1 METLKQY
8 LRRKNQELG
17 LLNACLN
24 SPLSLQRSISPV
36 DVIRKKFRLASAL
49 KAEYAFEDWALTE
62 TAWAHSGRMR
72 AGPFEF
78 SYDYQR
84 ADLEVRGPSFYAFAD
99 PTLHD
104 TVYTSSGMSAISA
117 LLFASKAIAP
127 SADILTLP
135 GSYGETLE
143 FIDSYAHHLRAS
155 QLNDPAKDLTRST
168 APSRILLLDCS
179 AVHIHFEQTLRLT
192 PTLDLVIFDTTSFS
206 SGSKRIGRV
215 LRWACRCEFPIVLV
229 RSHTKLD
236 SWAWNTAARLGCFH

>member
-8 LRRKNQELG
+8 LGRKDQELG
-17 LLNACLN
+17 LLSACLK
-24 SPLSLQRSISPV
+24 SPLSLQQSISPAH
-36 DVIRKKFRLASAL
+36 VIRQKFRLASAL

-84 ADLEVRGPSFYAFAD
+84 ADLDVQGPSFYAFGHC
-99 PTLHD
+99 TLND

-117 LLFASKAIAP
+117 LLFACKAIAP

-143 FIDSYAHHLRAS
+143 FIESYTHHLRA
-155 QLNDPAKDLTRST
+155 LRLKNPAKDLAEATDR
-168 APSRILLLDCS
+168 PRILLLDSS
-179 AVHIHFEQTLRLT
+179 AIAAHFEQTL
-192 PTLDLVIFDTTSFS
+192 TLA
-206 SGSKRIGRV
+206 G
-215 LRWACRCEFPIVLV
+215 A
-229 RSHTKLD
+229 
-236 SWAWNTAARLGCFH
+236 